1 MCLDGKYVKVKGY
14 DKKIPFVYCIDYYS
28 HDIVCGFLCVSENRD
43 VFRKIF
49 RLLKTVNYPLRFVLV
64 DDVIDKA
71 LFPLKHYYPKALL
84 QLCST
89 HILRNVRELL
99 NGVSRK
105 SRMNYE
111 PFLKDFS
118 KYLRTKTT
126 FKNKEKSIYW
136 FLKTYSMDPLLE
148 DILLNLFKKR
158 DFVFAFCKLKKK
170 LPHSNN
176 LIEGFNSH
184 LEGRLKTVRGF
195 NSFLS
200 AERFLNAWMVRR
212 RTKTFNSCS
221 KKFSYLNGKTS
232 LELVIKEDF
241 SIETTL
247 KELYENEEKRT

>member
-1 MCLDGKYVKVKGY
+1 LCLDGKYVKVKGY

-200 AERFLNAWMVRR
+200 AERFL
-212 RTKTFNSCS
+212 
-221 KKFSYLNGKTS
+221 LDG
-232 LELVIKEDF
+232 
-241 SIETTL
+241 
-247 KELYENEEKRT
+247 